1 MNHWKLRRAVLGLA
15 LGGAAILVAA
25 CDGPKG
31 QPEVTQNVFVPD
43 APPPETTPVTAN
55 QSITITKSVWDD
67 YQVYLGRVGR
77 IGGGYYAV
85 TEDGTGGGS
94 WACGE
99 ALCEQGLDA
108 KAAAMKQCQQ
118 ANPSKTCV
126 IFAKNDKPQMHYEV
140 MP

>member
-1 MNHWKLRRAVLGLA
+1 MNEIMRRWGMVGLV
-15 LGGAAILVAA
+15 LGGAAIFAAA
-25 CDGPKG
+25 CEGPKG

-43 APPPETTPVTAN
+43 PPPPETTPVTAN
-55 QSITITKSVWDD
+55 QSITITKNVWED

-99 ALCEQGLDA
+99 ALCQLGRDA
-108 KAAAMKQCQQ
+108 KAAAMKQCQE

-126 IFAKNDKPQMHYEV
+126 IFAKDDRPQMHYEV
-140 MP
+140 VP